1 MYNLDII
8 EYIRSISYFY
18 NYNNHTTNTQKQLV
32 PTYLSG
38 QERMIILNSSHVVL
52 YMCQTCIHVG
62 HLTFFLLITQQHT
75 NTFEYRLI
83 V

>member
-38 QERMIILNSSHVVL
+38 SSSHVVL

-62 HLTFFLLITQQHT
+62 HLTFFRLITQQHT
-75 NTFEYRLI
+75 NKFEYRLI